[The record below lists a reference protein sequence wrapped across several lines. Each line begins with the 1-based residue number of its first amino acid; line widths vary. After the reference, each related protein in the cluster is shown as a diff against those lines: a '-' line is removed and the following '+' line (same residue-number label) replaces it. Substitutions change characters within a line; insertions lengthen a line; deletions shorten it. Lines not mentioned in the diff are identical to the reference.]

1 MNWRAQSMKLIP
13 PETKPT
19 QEEIIP
25 MIIKERIQIPDIGS
39 PQKSPSKRMKGDW
52 QGYFEGTLIRS
63 NVQGPIIAT
72 SNMISIA
79 VRQIR
84 LFFSSH
90 NIFCFPQLSTS
101 LFSLYNGFFWP
112 QTFDFFSNSSPVKYL
127 VTDRRKPVQ

>member
-39 PQKSPSKRMKGDW
+39 PQKSPSKRMNGDV

-72 SNMISIA
+72 SSMISIA
-79 VRQIR
+79 VRQTR
-84 LFFSSH
+84 LY
-90 NIFCFPQLSTS
+90 LSTHTI
-101 LFSLYNGFFWP
+101 FGFPHLTTQF
-112 QTFDFFSNSSPVKYL
+112 TSA
-127 VTDRRKPVQ
+127 TI